1 MMLSRAQMPV
11 TTIAVDLEKSAV
23 GCKAKHIPVT
33 VVR

>member
-1 MMLSRAQMPV
+1 MLIIVQIPV
-11 TTIAVDLEKSAV
+11 TTIAVDQEKSAV